1 MHGYELWISEV
12 TGSWTSMVKDI
23 NWGSSLS
30 VDPRYRDD
38 GINGEVVRNSVVKIN
53 NKKYKTDGEGY
64 IYR

>member
-1 MHGYELWISEV
+1 
-12 TGSWTSMVKDI
+12 MVKDI